1 MSYCRWSSDNF
12 KSDVYAYED
21 ASGGYKTHVASNRIL
36 GDCPPGPDY
45 SRIREDGRAEHAV
58 EAERERSAF
67 LADCGR
73 EPINH
78 AYAGRS
84 FIDDDLASFLSRMED
99 LKAEG
104 FYVPD
109 YVFDVIREEMSEGGE
124 A

>member
-12 KSDVYAYED
+12 KCDVYAYED
-21 ASGGYKTHVASNRIL
+21 ATGGYKTHVASNRIL

-45 SRIREDGRAEHAV
+45 STIDEDGWAEHAV
-58 EAERERSAF
+58 EAEKARSAF

-73 EPINH
+73 EPIDH
-78 AYAGRS
+78 VYAGRS
-84 FIDDDLASFLSRMED
+84 FSDDDLASFLSRMEH

-109 YVFDVIREEMSEGGE
+109 CVFDAIREEISEGG
-124 A
+124 AT